1 MRKTPARS
9 NSTGVALAGNSD
21 FAIELCRTEPRADSR
36 LLALHLGTKHK
47 SLIALIDKYAER
59 VKRFGHLRFE
69 MEVGE
74 RAQGGGKAERYAML
88 TEDQALFVL
97 SLSRNT
103 ERVVDLKEK
112 LIRAFAEA
120 RRAAELRQSEYLPA
134 YHALHDAI
142 DVVAADSPNRKWIH
156 ANANR
161 EVNKV
166 VGLQAGQ
173 RRKVGHL
180 QQSLLAV
187 SCALAAG
194 AVSQAQNRTG
204 LQERIK
210 TALMP
215 LQGALLLQGGL
226 L

>member
-1 MRKTPARS
+1 MKKTPVTVETVTSARD
-9 NSTGVALAGNSD
+9 GAD
-21 FAIELCRTEPRADSR
+21 FTLTICKEEPRADSR
-36 LLALHLGTKHK
+36 LLALHLGNRHK
-47 SLIALIDKYAER
+47 SLVALMDRYAVR
-59 VKRFGHLRFE
+59 LRRFGHLTFQ
-69 MEVGE
+69 MSVGE

-88 TEDQALFVL
+88 NEDQALFVL
-97 SLSRNT
+97 ALSRNT

-215 LQGALLLQGGL
+215 LQGALLLQGGSL
-226 L
+226 